1 MAENTKP
8 TYVYAHTTKTKNH
21 RIHKAIQKKNQQAND
36 HVRVFLFSF
45 VVSIHTCVC
54 VCFFLVLSL
63 VYTHSMNIVFVNYKN
78 IEYL

>member
-21 RIHKAIQKKNQQAND
+21 RIHKAIQKKTNKQT
-36 HVRVFLFSF
+36 
-45 VVSIHTCVC
+45 IMY

-63 VYTHSMNIVFVNYKN
+63 VNTHSMNIVFVNYKN
-78 IEYL
+78 IEYLWNYMEK

>member
-45 VVSIHTCVC
+45 VGSIHTCVC
-54 VCFFLVLSL
+54 VFFFIFVVSIHTFHEYCFCKL
-63 VYTHSMNIVFVNYKN
+63 
-78 IEYL
+78 

>member
-21 RIHKAIQKKNQQAND
+21 RIHKAIQKKTNKQT
-36 HVRVFLFSF
+36 
-45 VVSIHTCVC
+45 IMY

-63 VYTHSMNIVFVNYKN
+63 VYTHVCVCVSF
-78 IEYL
+78 